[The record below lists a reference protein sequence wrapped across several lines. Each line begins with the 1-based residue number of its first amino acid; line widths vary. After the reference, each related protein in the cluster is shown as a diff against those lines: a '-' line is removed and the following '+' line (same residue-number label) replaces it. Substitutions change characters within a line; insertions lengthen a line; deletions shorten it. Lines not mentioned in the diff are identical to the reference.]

1 MQSIKLKAFAQSIIK
16 LSQKDK
22 YLISISGPTAS
33 GKTGLSV
40 FLAKALNTEILSC
53 DSRQFFKEMKI
64 GTAVP
69 TVEEM
74 AGVPHHFIG
83 HLSIFDN
90 YSVGDFE
97 RDAIQKIKEL
107 FQVYD
112 CLMMVGGSGLYE
124 KAVTDGLDEFP
135 EIDKKFRQELNKE
148 YEENGLE
155 KLQQELKIS
164 DPEYY
169 NTAAIDNQVRVIRA
183 LEVFRATGQKF
194 SSFRTRKK
202 VERNFKL
209 IKIGLELPREELYDR
224 INQRVDLMMDSGL
237 LEEAEKLYTHKE
249 LNSLQTVGYR
259 EFFDFMD
266 GKTDL
271 ETAVSE
277 IKKNSRRYAKRQ
289 MTWYRKDERIN
300 WFSPFEKEKI
310 LEFVESEIY

>member
-1 MQSIKLKAFAQSIIK
+1 MI
-16 LSQKDK
+16 QKDK

-40 FLAKALNTEILSC
+40 FLAQSLKTEILSC

-69 TVEEM
+69 TQQEM
-74 AGVPHHFIG
+74 NTVIHHFIG

-97 RDAIQKIKEL
+97 RDAIRKIEEL

-112 CLMMVGGSGLYE
+112 CLIMVGGSGLYE

-135 EIDKKFRQELNKE
+135 EVDEKFRQELNTEFKN
-148 YEENGLE
+148 NGIE
-155 KLQQELKIS
+155 KLQQELKLA

-169 NTAAIDNQVRVIRA
+169 EIADIQNSVRVIRA
-183 LEVFRATGQKF
+183 LGIIRGTGQKF
-194 SSFRTRKK
+194 SSFRTSNQTQ
-202 VERNFKL
+202 RNFKL
-209 IKIGLELPREELYDR
+209 IKIGLELPREELYER
-224 INQRVDLMMDSGL
+224 INHRVDLMMKNGL
-237 LEEAEKLYTHKE
+237 LEEAKSLYPNRE
-249 LNSLQTVGYR
+249 LNALQTVGYR
-259 EFFDFMD
+259 ELFEFID

-271 ETAVSE
+271 ETAISE

-289 MTWYRKDERIN
+289 TTWYRKDERIN
-300 WFSPFEKEKI
+300 WFSPDEKEKV
-310 LEFVESEIY
+310 LDFVLNFG

>member
-1 MQSIKLKAFAQSIIK
+1 MTKEN
-16 LSQKDK
+16 K

-40 FLAKALNTEILSC
+40 FLAKSLKTEILSC
-53 DSRQFFKEMKI
+53 DSRQFYKEMKI

-69 TVEEM
+69 TQQEM
-74 AGVPHHFIG
+74 DAVTHHFIG

-97 RDAIQKIKEL
+97 RDAIQKIEEL

-112 CLMMVGGSGLYE
+112 CLIMVGGSGLYE

-135 EIDKKFRQELNKE
+135 EVDEKFRQELNAEFKN
-148 YEENGLE
+148 NGIE

-169 NTAAIDNQVRVIRA
+169 KTADIQNPVRVIRA
-183 LEVFRATGQKF
+183 LEIIRGTGQKF
-194 SSFRTRKK
+194 SSFRTSNQTQ
-202 VERNFKL
+202 RNFKI
-209 IKIGLELPREELYDR
+209 IKIGLELPREELYER
-224 INQRVDLMMDSGL
+224 INHRVDLMIKDGL
-237 LEEAEKLYTHKE
+237 LEEAKSLYPNRE
-249 LNSLQTVGYR
+249 LNALQTVGYR
-259 EFFDFMD
+259 ELFEFID

-271 ETAVSE
+271 ETAISE

-300 WFSPFEKEKI
+300 WFSPFDKEKV
-310 LEFVESEIY
+310 LDFVLDFG

>member
-97 RDAIQKIKEL
+97 RDAIQKIEKL

-169 NTAAIDNQVRVIRA
+169 NTVAIDNQVRVIRA

-259 EFFDFMD
+259 ELFDFMD

-271 ETAVSE
+271 ETAISE

>member
-1 MQSIKLKAFAQSIIK
+1 MTKEN
-16 LSQKDK
+16 K

-40 FLAKALNTEILSC
+40 FLAKSLKTEILSC
-53 DSRQFFKEMKI
+53 DSRQFYKEMKI

-69 TVEEM
+69 TQQEM
-74 AGVPHHFIG
+74 DAVTHHFIG

-97 RDAIQKIKEL
+97 RDAIQKIEEL

-112 CLMMVGGSGLYE
+112 CLIMVGGSGLYE

-135 EIDKKFRQELNKE
+135 EVDEKFRQELNTEFKN
-148 YEENGLE
+148 NGIE

-169 NTAAIDNQVRVIRA
+169 KTADIQNPVRVIRA
-183 LEVFRATGQKF
+183 LEIIRGTGQKF
-194 SSFRTRKK
+194 SSFRTSNQTQ
-202 VERNFKL
+202 RNFKI
-209 IKIGLELPREELYDR
+209 IKIGLKLPREELYER
-224 INQRVDLMMDSGL
+224 INHRVDLMIKDGL
-237 LEEAEKLYTHKE
+237 LEEAKLLYPNRE
-249 LNSLQTVGYR
+249 LNALQTVGYR
-259 EFFDFMD
+259 ELFEFMD

-271 ETAVSE
+271 ETAISE

-289 MTWYRKDERIN
+289 MTWYRKDKRIN
-300 WFSPFEKEKI
+300 WFSPFDKEKV
-310 LEFVESEIY
+310 LDFVLNFG

>member
-1 MQSIKLKAFAQSIIK
+1 MTKEN
-16 LSQKDK
+16 K

-40 FLAKALNTEILSC
+40 FLAKSLKTEILSC
-53 DSRQFFKEMKI
+53 DSRQFYKEMKI

-69 TVEEM
+69 TQQEM
-74 AGVPHHFIG
+74 DAVTHHFIG

-97 RDAIQKIKEL
+97 RDAIQKIEEL

-112 CLMMVGGSGLYE
+112 CLIMVGGSGLYE

-135 EIDKKFRQELNKE
+135 EVDKKFRQELNTEFKN
-148 YEENGLE
+148 NGIE
-155 KLQQELKIS
+155 KLQQELKNS

-169 NTAAIDNQVRVIRA
+169 KTADIQNPVRVIRA
-183 LEVFRATGQKF
+183 LEIIRGTGQKF
-194 SSFRTRKK
+194 SSFRTSNQTQ
-202 VERNFKL
+202 RNFKL
-209 IKIGLELPREELYDR
+209 IKIGLELPREELYER
-224 INQRVDLMMDSGL
+224 INHRVDLMIKDGL
-237 LEEAEKLYTHKE
+237 LEEAKLLYPNRE
-249 LNSLQTVGYR
+249 LNALQTVGYR
-259 EFFDFMD
+259 ELFEFMD

-271 ETAVSE
+271 ETAISE

-300 WFSPFEKEKI
+300 WFSPFDKEKV
-310 LEFVESEIY
+310 LDFVLDFG

>member
-1 MQSIKLKAFAQSIIK
+1 MTKEN
-16 LSQKDK
+16 K

-40 FLAKALNTEILSC
+40 FLAKSLKTEILSC
-53 DSRQFFKEMKI
+53 DSRQFYKEMKI

-69 TVEEM
+69 TQQEM
-74 AGVPHHFIG
+74 DAVTHHFIG

-97 RDAIQKIKEL
+97 RDAIQKIEEL

-112 CLMMVGGSGLYE
+112 CLIMVGGSGLYE

-135 EIDKKFRQELNKE
+135 EVDEKFRQELNTEFKN
-148 YEENGLE
+148 NGIE
-155 KLQQELKIS
+155 KLQQELKNS

-169 NTAAIDNQVRVIRA
+169 KTADIQNPVRVIRA
-183 LEVFRATGQKF
+183 LEIIRGTGQKF
-194 SSFRTRKK
+194 SSFRTSNQTQ
-202 VERNFKL
+202 RNFKL
-209 IKIGLELPREELYDR
+209 IKIGLELPREELYER
-224 INQRVDLMMDSGL
+224 INHRVDLMIKDGL
-237 LEEAEKLYTHKE
+237 LEEAKLLYPNRE
-249 LNSLQTVGYR
+249 LNALQTVGYR
-259 EFFDFMD
+259 ELFEFMD

-271 ETAVSE
+271 ETAISV

-300 WFSPFEKEKI
+300 WFSPFDKEKV
-310 LEFVESEIY
+310 LDFVLDFG

>member
-97 RDAIQKIKEL
+97 RDAIQKIEEL

-148 YEENGLE
+148 FEENGLE

-194 SSFRTRKK
+194 SSFRIGQKT
-202 VERNFKL
+202 ERNFKL

-224 INQRVDLMMDSGL
+224 INQRVDLMMDFGL

>member
-1 MQSIKLKAFAQSIIK
+1 MTKEN
-16 LSQKDK
+16 K

-40 FLAKALNTEILSC
+40 FLAKSLKTEILSC
-53 DSRQFFKEMKI
+53 DSRQFYKEMKI

-69 TVEEM
+69 TQQEM
-74 AGVPHHFIG
+74 DAVTHHFIG

-97 RDAIQKIKEL
+97 RDAIQKIEEL

-112 CLMMVGGSGLYE
+112 CLIMVGGSGLYE

-135 EIDKKFRQELNKE
+135 EVDEKFRQELNTEFKN
-148 YEENGLE
+148 NGIE

-169 NTAAIDNQVRVIRA
+169 KTADIQNPVRVIRA
-183 LEVFRATGQKF
+183 LEIIRGTGQKF
-194 SSFRTRKK
+194 SSFRTSNQTQ
-202 VERNFKL
+202 RNFKI
-209 IKIGLELPREELYDR
+209 IKIGLELPREELYER
-224 INQRVDLMMDSGL
+224 INHRVDLMIKDGL
-237 LEEAEKLYTHKE
+237 LEEAKLLYPNRE
-249 LNSLQTVGYR
+249 LNALQTVGYR
-259 EFFDFMD
+259 ELFEFMD

-271 ETAVSE
+271 ETAISE

-300 WFSPFEKEKI
+300 WFSPFDKEKV
-310 LEFVESEIY
+310 LDFVLNFG